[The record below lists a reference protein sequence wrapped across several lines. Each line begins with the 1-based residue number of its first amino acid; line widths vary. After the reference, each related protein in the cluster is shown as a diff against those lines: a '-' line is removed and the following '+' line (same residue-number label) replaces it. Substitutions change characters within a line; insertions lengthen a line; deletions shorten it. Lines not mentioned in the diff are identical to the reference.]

1 MAELGHSHS
10 RKLGGNY
17 SSLFVDFIVR
27 RETGQYYLEYYIPS
41 ILLVSMSWVSF
52 WLDPNAVPGRTTL
65 GTSTWLT
72 MITLT
77 RNTGSDQLPKVT
89 NILQHQHFW
98 SFSFILKVNYVKFID
113 IWFLACTCFIFL
125 SLLEFAVVNT
135 IWRRKY
141 DLTWSQ
147 ISITSPYLLTVETLF
162 TSRD

>member
-1 MAELGHSHS
+1 M
-10 RKLGGNY
+10 
-17 SSLFVDFIVR
+17 
-27 RETGQYYLEYYIPS
+27 
-41 ILLVSMSWVSF
+41 
-52 WLDPNAVPGRTTL
+52 
-65 GTSTWLT
+65 
-72 MITLT
+72 
-77 RNTGSDQLPKVT
+77 
-89 NILQHQHFW
+89 
-98 SFSFILKVNYVKFID
+98 KVNYVKFID